1 MQYIFLDTNIF
12 IHFVD
17 FEQIDWTSI
26 TNSPDVIVITLA
38 PIVIDELDKHKY
50 NKNQRISRRVK
61 KLLPKI
67 ESSFDNPEKL
77 RYQIKLVETRP
88 SEITFIE
95 NNLDKAE
102 QDDSLLAAILEF
114 KKKIT
119 NLDKIIYITN
129 DVGPRLKAKSLNISV
144 QKLNEEFLL
153 PIEPDEL
160 EIKNLTLQ
168 KELHELKNKT
178 PDVKLCF
185 LDKSNLKIFKRENL
199 EYSKEEFIKKEIE
212 LVKKETPFLVY
223 NTLKKDIHKKPLLT
237 FAKHTLFSLSESQVN
252 DYNKELNEYFTKCEN
267 YANELFVAFDFRN
280 HSIKIEFLL
289 VNTGTAPAHDIDIEI
304 HFPDGFELITENDL
318 PMLKKKP
325 IPPYKPKNITDYNFH
340 INPIARSII
349 NPASNFDMGSIKL
362 NQPTIKKTN
371 SYNVSYHLNSL
382 KHNQN
387 FELEPLYA
395 KFNNIGSAKGFKIEY
410 KLIISNL
417 ASQVVGQL
425 NINLQD

>member
-12 IHFVD
+12 IHFID
-17 FEQIDWTSI
+17 FEQIDWKSI

-77 RYQIKLVETRP
+77 RYQIKLLETRP

-129 DVGPRLKAKSLNISV
+129 DVGPRLKAKSLNINV

-223 NTLKKDIHKKPLLT
+223 NTLKKDIH
-237 FAKHTLFSLSESQVN
+237 
-252 DYNKELNEYFTKCEN
+252 
-267 YANELFVAFDFRN
+267 
-280 HSIKIEFLL
+280 
-289 VNTGTAPAHDIDIEI
+289 
-304 HFPDGFELITENDL
+304 
-318 PMLKKKP
+318 
-325 IPPYKPKNITDYNFH
+325 
-340 INPIARSII
+340 
-349 NPASNFDMGSIKL
+349 
-362 NQPTIKKTN
+362 
-371 SYNVSYHLNSL
+371 
-382 KHNQN
+382 
-387 FELEPLYA
+387 
-395 KFNNIGSAKGFKIEY
+395 
-410 KLIISNL
+410 
-417 ASQVVGQL
+417 
-425 NINLQD
+425 